1 MRFFFRLFKVNKK
14 LTLRITELEK
24 KISFLEAS
32 INEFQQTA
40 EPESNSPPTNSKE
53 RESPPTIFI
62 EQLKVDQIVIHHVDY
77 ANNFGQLGIKEL
89 SGRLNIGTNYEG
101 ELSDKIS
108 EKVNEKLND
117 KLGRTAKV
125 NLRAKKEEPS

>member
-14 LTLRITELEK
+14 LTLRIAELEK

-32 INEFQQTA
+32 INEFQHTA
-40 EPESNSPPTNSKE
+40 EPESNSPPNSKE

-108 EKVNEKLND
+108 QKVNEKLND
-117 KLGRTAKV
+117 KLGSKAKV
-125 NLRAKKEEPS
+125 NLRAKKEEDS

>member
-1 MRFFFRLFKVNKK
+1 MRFFFRLFKVNKILSMK
-14 LTLRITELEK
+14 IAELEK
-24 KISFLEAS
+24 KISSLEATM
-32 INEFQQTA
+32 NEFQHMA
-40 EPESNSPPTNSKE
+40 EPESKCQPTDPKE
-53 RESPPTIFI
+53 RESPPNILI

-101 ELSDKIS
+101 ELTDKIS
-108 EKVNEKLND
+108 EKVNEKLNE

-125 NLRAKKEEPS
+125 NVRAKKEEPS

>member
-1 MRFFFRLFKVNKK
+1 MEKK
-14 LTLRITELEK
+14 L
-24 KISFLEAS
+24 SFLEAS
-32 INEFQQTA
+32 INEFQHMA
-40 EPESNSPPTNSKE
+40 EPESNSQPTNSKE
-53 RESPPTIFI
+53 RESPPTILI

-117 KLGRTAKV
+117 KLGSIAKV
-125 NLRAKKEEPS
+125 NLRAKQEEPS